1 MISTIGN
8 IAASLLKEREDCM
21 IRSNERIML
30 FCKVFEKK
38 IMIVDRPSFFQK
50 GHFMAVALSDHVL
63 GNPTLNSVLFID
75 QTGQIQIRDQN
86 RAAEVLLL
94 SDANS
99 IEHKIIQIVM
109 NLSLFRDNASLNEQN
124 ASLKE
129 RVTLGERQILHLLE
143 ENTKIQDELT
153 ERKMKE
159 DAAVLSAAERRDG
172 ILDILATPI
181 YIVVFPFMIF
191 KLAFGLS
198 KILVPGSFAMRA
210 RECQMDVY
218 KTFHPNASLTERY
231 TYAKENPLKY
241 DYTDY
246 FPLIEQFKA
255 SDPEG
260 TYQEWAQYIE
270 MKLPTPVRIQ
280 LKFDS
285 RGPLG
290 FVLTRVPHQNQES
303 ENSSGLKVIL
313 CEHDL
318 PLGRKKERRC
328 RI

>member
-1 MISTIGN
+1 
-8 IAASLLKEREDCM
+8 
-21 IRSNERIML
+21 
-30 FCKVFEKK
+30 
-38 IMIVDRPSFFQK
+38 MIVDRPSFFKK
-50 GHFMAVALSDHVL
+50 GLVMTVALSDHVL
-63 GNPTLNSVLFID
+63 GNPTLNSVLSID

-99 IEHKIIQIVM
+99 IEHKIVQIAM
-109 NLSLFRDNASLNEQN
+109 NLSLSRENT
-124 ASLKE
+124 SLKE

-159 DAAVLSAAERRDG
+159 DAAVLSAAERKDG

-181 YIVVFPFMIF
+181 YIVVFPVMVF

-241 DYTDY
+241 DYSDY
-246 FPLIEQFKA
+246 FPLINQFKA

-303 ENSSGLKVIL
+303 ENSSGIKVIL